1 MRIRTFLLCNL
12 AAACIIFFRQP
23 DAFLRPQ
30 FWAEDGKVWF
40 ADAYNLGA
48 LRSLVRPQD
57 GYFQTVSRITAD
69 VSLAVPIER
78 APLIFAIGALLLQMT
93 PFALLLSRRLQLLI
107 PNYRTRLILATLYL
121 LLPNTTELH
130 GNITNGQWYLALAAC
145 LIVASDNDGSGFWN
159 VCDLILLVLAGL
171 SGPFALLLSPIALAQ
186 WFYTRQKQALR
197 RLLVLVTTALLQAI
211 AILFV
216 SHAGRLAHVPVVT
229 IRLLSAVVLR
239 QVLVSSLIGARGYL
253 WLIGNVPNYIMLVSA
268 LGMFVSSLVIY
279 AVLKGPLGLR
289 LFVAFAGL
297 VLAVSFLSPTG
308 DFTTYSAL
316 KLLSRSTDGVRYWL
330 IPISAVFACLVWDL
344 SSSNHKLVK
353 YLAGICLLVAV
364 VGMVVDFQHP
374 TYVDYNFSDRV
385 RELEHL
391 SPGQTLS
398 FPINPPGWT
407 MKLSKP

>member
-1 MRIRTFLLCNL
+1 MSIRTLLLCSL
-12 AAACIIFFRQP
+12 AAACIIFLKQP
-23 DAFLRPQ
+23 DAFLHPQ

-48 LRSLVRPQD
+48 LRSSLRPQD

-69 VSLAVPIER
+69 VALTAPIER
-78 APLIFAIGALLLQMT
+78 APLIFVIGALLLQMV
-93 PFALLLSRRLQLLI
+93 PFVLLLSRRLELLI
-107 PNYRTRLILATLYL
+107 PDYRTRFILATLYL
-121 LLPNTTELH
+121 LLPNSAELH

-145 LIVASDNDGSGFWN
+145 LILVSDNDGTGLWN

-186 WFYTRQKQALR
+186 WVYTRQKQALR
-197 RLLVLVTTALLQAI
+197 RLLVIVTAALLQAI

-216 SHAGRLAHVPVVT
+216 SHAGRLENVPPIT
-229 IRLLSAVVLR
+229 MRLLAAVVLR

-253 WLIGNVPNYIMLVSA
+253 WLIGNVPSYIMIVSA
-268 LGMFVSSLVIY
+268 LGMVVSSLMVY
-279 AVLKGPLGLR
+279 ALLKGPFGLR
-289 LFVAFAGL
+289 LFVVFAGL

-353 YLAGICLLVAV
+353 YLAGLCLLVAV

-374 TYVDYNFSDRV
+374 TYVDYDFSHRV
-385 RELEHL
+385 REFEHL
-391 SPGQTLS
+391 SSGQTLS